1 MQFKGFAMNTK
12 QLFLMT
18 SATLALSLGQA
29 PAGAQSMATQ
39 EPAAGRFASLR
50 ALPLEEL
57 SRQRGGQDLSQV
69 LGTARLSGVVSDNSA
84 TNLGTGS
91 NMISDGEFANAVG
104 MPVVIQNSGNN
115 VLIQSSTIVN
125 VQLK

>member
-1 MQFKGFAMNTK
+1 MNKQQQFLIMA
-12 QLFLMT
+12 
-18 SATLALSLGQA
+18 ATMGLSLVRGTA
-29 PAGAQSMATQ
+29 WAEAEAVAAREVSVAVTAHRFGAMV
-39 EPAAGRFASLR
+39 
-50 ALPLEEL
+50 ALPTDEL

-84 TNLGTGS
+84 TNLGTGA
-91 NMISDGEFANAVG
+91 NTIADGAFANAMG
-104 MPVVIQNSGNN
+104 LPVVIQNSGNN